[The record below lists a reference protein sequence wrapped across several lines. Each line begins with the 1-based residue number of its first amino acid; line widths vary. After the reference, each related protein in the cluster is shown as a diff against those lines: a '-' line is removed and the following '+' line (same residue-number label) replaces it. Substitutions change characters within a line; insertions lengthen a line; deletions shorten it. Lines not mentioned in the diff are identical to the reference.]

1 LNKKYTSAVQSR
13 GILIHGENMVLLNGK
28 WSHSFNDWENF
39 TVRCR
44 KIIFKKKIAQIFG
57 KKKKKKK
64 TQQFF
69 RMINLPY

>member
-44 KIIFKKKIAQIFG
+44 DIIFRKIIAQIFG
-57 KKKKKKK
+57 EQKKKKKKK
-64 TQQFF
+64 KPNNFSE
-69 RMINLPY
+69 